1 MEKKRYRN
9 GLILMV
15 GGIFLW
21 IMGLTGCASHDSAT
35 LSHPSCKVALGDNYH
50 RLTDFEIVRL
60 LDEALLEECN
70 ECLYNCWIP
79 LMKKAL
85 QEGRDLPRKH
95 LLQAVKVFNQK
106 QHDKFFHLAA
116 YSYFDNLVRSRET
129 YREIDRKFLRAYCTT
144 LVNHS
149 RTRDDRQLVKAME
162 LCRRL
167 DQELYRK
174 IFQ

>member
-1 MEKKRYRN
+1 MEKRTYRN
-9 GLILMV
+9 GLILMM

-21 IMGLTGCASHDSAT
+21 LMGLTGCASHNTTA
-35 LSHPSCKVALGDNYH
+35 LAPPSCEVALGENYY

-70 ECLYNCWIP
+70 GCIYNCWIP
-79 LMKKAL
+79 LMEKAL
-85 QEGRDLPRKH
+85 QDGRDLPRKH

-106 QHDKFFHLAA
+106 QYDKFFHLAV
-116 YSYFDNLVRSRET
+116 YRYFENLDRSREA
-129 YREIDRKFLRAYCTT
+129 YREIDRKFLRAYCAT
-144 LVNHS
+144 LVNQS
-149 RTRDDRQLVKAME
+149 RTRDDRLLVKTME

-174 IFQ
+174 MFQ